1 MNIDELTIK
10 NIDDAFII
18 FQPTGKT
25 TSVINRKFCA
35 ISFSL
40 GGKIVYTHNGK
51 DYVSDYNHA
60 LFHPIDS
67 TYKWKCIEGG
77 EFYVLNFTP
86 FENHTNFASFDLVN
100 PSEFHKLCS
109 DLKNAFI
116 HNSPTS
122 EKMSI
127 LYSIISQLTRQNKP
141 DNSLNTAIRI
151 IESEY
156 QSPTFSIKK
165 LSQECNMSESYF
177 RRKFTDQY
185 GVSPKKYLCDIR
197 IAMAKR
203 MLIEGLK
210 NVSEIS
216 EQCGFASVYHF
227 SRAFKLSV
235 GETPKEFAKKQSL

>member
-86 FENHTNFASFDLVN
+86 FENHTNFVSFDLVN
-100 PSEFHKLCS
+100 PAEFHKLCTE
-109 DLKNAFI
+109 LKNAFI
-116 HNSPTS
+116 HNAPTS
-122 EKMSI
+122 TKMSI
-127 LYSIISQLTRQNKP
+127 FYSIISLLAHQNNT
-141 DNSLNTAIRI
+141 DNILNFAIRI

-156 QSPTFSIKK
+156 RLPSFSIKK

>member
-10 NIDDAFII
+10 YIDDAFTI
-18 FQPTGKT
+18 FQPTGKVHN
-25 TSVINRKFCA
+25 VINRKFSG

-40 GGKIVYTHNGK
+40 GGKLIYTHNGK

-77 EFYVLNFTP
+77 EFYVLNFAP
-86 FENHTNFASFDLVN
+86 FENHTNFVSFDLIN
-100 PSEFHKLCS
+100 PAEFHKLCTE
-109 DLKNAFI
+109 LKNAFI
-116 HNSPTS
+116 HNAPSST
-122 EKMSI
+122 KMSI
-127 LYSIISQLTRQNKP
+127 LYSIISLLTHQNNT
-141 DNSLNTAIRI
+141 DNILNFAIRMM
-151 IESEY
+151 ESEY
-156 QSPTFSIKK
+156 QSPSFSIKK
-165 LSQECNMSESYF
+165 LSQASNMSESYF
-177 RRKFTDQY
+177 RRKFTEQY

-203 MLIEGLK
+203 LLREGLK